1 MIVTHDFDVARHIG
15 GHVLIMKEGRRVEQ
29 GSAIE
34 VLQNPKAGYTR
45 ELIEAIHLGWG

>member
-15 GHVLIMKEGRRVEQ
+15 GHVLIMKEGRMVEQ
-29 GSAIE
+29 GSAKE
-34 VLQNPKAGYTR
+34 VLQNPKVGYTR